1 MNRLAEVAAA
11 WVLSAVVGPAG
22 AAERRGAAPAP
33 TKADEVFQRL
43 GAEFVAADRSDG
55 LSIAVVENGR
65 TRFYNFGTVSRQQPQ
80 APTEHSVYEI
90 GSITKILTS
99 LVLANAV
106 GEGKVGLQD
115 DIRRYLPGEYP
126 KLAFEGEP
134 VRLIHL
140 ANTSSAL
147 PDNLPALPADAAQAP
162 FQAVATL
169 KRITDQDVYTALAS
183 ASLIDRPG
191 HEPRHSNLAANL
203 MGGILERVYGQ
214 SYETL
219 LARYVEQPLGMG
231 AGTGEARA
239 ALLATGYDK
248 NRAAM
253 PALDARSVLAGGGL
267 RYSAADLA
275 KFLSAQ
281 LAAEDAAIRLSQTP
295 AWGDADNIAVGF
307 NWIINKTID
316 DQLRLRHS
324 GGTFGFSSYIEMYPQ
339 RGYGIVLLAN
349 RPGEAQGQ
357 LQELANRASEA
368 MWGKPP
374 VLSALETALQAG
386 AYRDVA
392 GTVAQV
398 RREHQALHLTEEYLN
413 QWGYRLLA
421 DKQVAQAVALF
432 GYAAQRWPD
441 SWNAFDSLG
450 EAYEL
455 AGDRERAIANY
466 QRSLDLS
473 PSNGNAVEHL
483 RKLRQQ
489 P

>member
-1 MNRLAEVAAA
+1 MNRLAVVAAA
-11 WVLSAVVGPAG
+11 WVLSVIAGHAG
-22 AAERRGAAPAP
+22 AAERPAAAPTP
-33 TKADEVFQRL
+33 TNADEVFQRL

-55 LSIAVVENGR
+55 LSIAVVENGQA
-65 TRFYNFGTVSRQQPQ
+65 RFYNYGTVSRQKPQ
-80 APTEHSVYEI
+80 APTEHTVYEI

-99 LVLANAV
+99 LILANAV

-126 KLAFEGEP
+126 KLAFDGEP

-147 PDNLPALPADAAQAP
+147 PDNLPALPADAEQAP
-162 FQAVATL
+162 FQAVAAL
-169 KRITDQDVYTALAS
+169 KRITDQHVYTALAS
-183 ASLIDRPG
+183 ASPSDRPG

-214 SYETL
+214 PYEAL
-219 LARYVEQPLGMG
+219 LARYVEQPLGMA

-239 ALLATGYDK
+239 ALLATGYNRD
-248 NRAAM
+248 RAAM

-267 RYSAADLA
+267 RYSTADLA
-275 KFLSAQ
+275 KFLGAQ
-281 LAAEDAAIRLSQTP
+281 LSAKDAAIRLSQTP
-295 AWGDADNIAVGF
+295 AWGDADNVAVGF
-307 NWIINKTID
+307 NWIISKTID
-316 DQLRLRHS
+316 DQLHLRHS

-357 LQELANRASEA
+357 LQELANRATEA
-368 MWGKPP
+368 LWGKPP
-374 VLSALETALQAG
+374 VLTALESALQAS

-398 RREHQALHLTEEYLN
+398 RREHRALHLTEDYLN

-421 DKQVAQAVALF
+421 DKQTAQAVALF
-432 GYAAQRWPD
+432 GYAAQQWPD

-455 AGDRERAIANY
+455 AGDRDRAIANY

-473 PSNGNAVEHL
+473 PSNGNAAEHL